1 MLSRISKMS
10 VFGIVALMLAFGLVT
25 TDALAQ
31 TAVPRV
37 TIEATA
43 TTTGAG
49 DIGDLRATDS
59 ATLTFTVQAE
69 PHGTAADQ
77 KPGQV
82 RIIIPSQWSSP
93 LETVGV
99 VDEAREVSINT
110 TGGDGDLAVN
120 GSISGRHLVVDIGKS
135 ATGTVTFV
143 FMTVTPPT
151 MRRHGFELRSTAHA
165 IVDDADIDPVD
176 DEDQIRKR
184 GGRYYLDIDVG
195 PIRSGASPD
204 NNFTLSGGGNLH
216 LQPNPDEKPPPHA
229 GMYLAFSNASIP
241 NLRVSYKVPG
251 TMPKDSTFIVTLV
264 SDVDPDRAGR
274 NLWELS
280 RKSDASPSS
289 NIEFA
294 TDEAGAVLT
303 GKLKSTLQSGTISF
317 TLRRI
322 KAPKVEGDEAVA
334 ITGGYTIQA
343 QTSVFYDADG
353 EGGSDA
359 ALEAAAGPAAPFG
372 FVFTKPDGT
381 GRLRVHAAGSDAVA
395 DGNVVTHH
403 VAGSDLGGLTIVLDN
418 LVGIAGG
425 SAYEI
430 AFPQNMGWPEPY
442 EPIGAAQDGALSGAL
457 TATILP
463 SEAGAGDV
471 ANAQTNVVITYQVDK
486 ASTTQG
492 PHVFNA
498 KVSAGPHGNLKAL
511 GGHTIH
517 MTADHGTG
525 TVDLI
530 DKSGSEFV
538 RAIDAAEVGNL
549 RFRYK
554 PAGYMAADAAIQI
567 TLPDG
572 WTRARTDN
580 PGDGSDDPGE
590 IAASSKA
597 RVDVADNNYSI
608 TVIATEAWNLGD
620 TIVITYKNVKVAD
633 IADGTT
639 KSDTFVVASR
649 SFGSGAFKALAA
661 SPIVGIGRD
670 PDGSGSIALSVTE
683 TDTATAIG
691 TLMITYTAAG
701 KMEIGSVVEVT
712 VPDTGNWPNPAIAAN
727 LSISNVSRASLTATA
742 ATETAPATMSATT
755 STELGKDDTIIFVYK
770 NISAQPA
777 GTHTFSATSTVTYDG
792 APNPLFTGPADI
804 TVNPVVPGSVALTYV
819 KDEMIH
825 PLTNAAPGADLGQLT
840 FTFTAEAPME
850 SGSQVQ
856 ITVPNG
862 WWPPFRGNTAAD
874 SRRGAVWV
882 AGATVAISPS
892 AEEAGPW
899 TITATP
905 DGGLAVGDTLAFTYN
920 AGAAPSEGPYPFT
933 TMASVASG
941 GTPVSIATSRTVIV
955 RELVAAITITAEP
968 TSVFVNEDIN
978 VTVALQ
984 DADGQPA
991 RALSATDILLSDGE
1005 AGGSFSDAD
1014 GNAVTSIPM
1023 YTNASSASA
1032 TYSNASDGMIALTA
1046 TLGEMT
1052 DSADVEVKST
1062 ISNLQVNGMDAPLPL
1077 KGDATITVSAKG
1089 IGGADVRASVTVTKT
1104 ETDADG
1110 NQIVSSVVST
1120 KSLDEVPA
1128 APDAPEDDVAYTRD
1142 IDLGGL
1148 VDGDYTVTVNIGDDS
1163 LSIEI
1168 AVLNNQ
1174 EAPTLSDAS
1183 ATPVGGAA
1191 AIDEGEVVLS
1201 VTVTP
1206 NASMVP
1212 IALVEA
1218 DVSELDSTRKDDPVA
1233 LDDADGDGTYSVI
1246 FAISTD
1252 NAHDD
1257 GEVMVSFT
1265 ATDSYDNESD
1275 ALTASITLRNDY
1287 DPPVLTVEKDDL
1299 GMAKDGDMLT
1309 IVVESEP
1316 GLTVTANAES
1326 VGGGMMVMFTE
1337 GTADESNGNGDAANG
1352 NGDAANGNGDAA
1364 NGNGDAAN
1372 GNGDASN
1379 GNGDASNGNGDAA
1392 NGNGMAE
1399 AAPGNG
1405 VYTGMVTVSGA
1416 EDGEQTITITGHD
1429 DWPDNVSEPV
1439 SVTVMIDNTGAML
1452 SDASADPTM
1461 ATNDMDVIISVDADE
1476 SGLTITANAESI
1488 GGGMVTLTEDTADE
1502 SNGNGNGDAANGN
1515 GNGADMADSAMVYSY
1530 SGTAT
1535 VTDAE
1540 DGEQTI
1546 TITATDALGNESE
1559 AVMVSVTVDN
1569 TGPTLS
1575 DANADPAEAVN
1586 GGMVTISVSSESG
1599 LTTVMADASAIGGAA
1614 EEMLTEEMDAD
1625 MAGTGTYSV
1634 DVEVTDAEDG
1644 EQTITITATDALGNE
1659 SEAVMVSVTVDNT
1672 GPTLSDA
1679 NADPAEAVNGGMV
1692 TISVS
1697 SESGLT
1703 TVMADASAIG
1713 GAAEEMLTEEMD
1725 ADMAGTGTYS
1735 VDVEVTDA
1743 EDGEQTITITATDAL
1758 GNESEAVMVSV
1769 TVTVIITEVEP
1780 SIRNLS
1786 VDNALVKQDSTI
1798 TVSVTGKAGGGTVT
1812 VLDSEGE
1819 TEVAAKALDPDG
1831 EPDED
1836 GDQAYTRSITLPEVL
1851 ADGTYTVSVE
1861 IQGEMDSSKFE
1872 VVNDQAPPTLSEA
1885 SARPVQTT
1893 YATNGK
1899 EVVLSVTVELNDSNI
1914 EINSVTA
1921 DVSALDS
1928 TLTVDD
1934 PKIELTELPTGSGRY
1949 TTILTISSENMRDD
1963 GEVMVSFIATDR
1975 LGNESEAAT
1984 ASIRLK
1990 NDVTAPEL
1998 SMESAMPSSAANDMV
2013 VTISVSSEPG
2023 LTVTADATAIGGD
2036 AAVALDEGMDANGN
2050 GNGMDAN
2057 GNGNGMDANGNG
2069 NGMDANGNGN
2079 GMDANGN
2086 GNGMNANGNGDDMT
2100 ETAMPAGNG
2109 VYSGMV
2115 TVTAAED
2122 GEQTITITAT
2132 DGSGNASTATVSVTI
2147 DNTGAML
2154 SDASADPTMATNDT
2168 EVILSV
2174 NGGES
2179 GLTVTADASAIG
2191 GGEVEFT
2198 EGMDDMYSATVTV
2211 TDAEDGE
2218 QMVTISATDAL
2229 GNASEAVVVS
2239 VTVDNSGPTLS
2250 DASAD
2255 PAKAVNGDMVTISV
2269 MGGESGLTVMADAS
2283 ELGAEADVELAESSD
2298 TAGSYSGT
2306 VEVNA
2311 DSAGD
2316 KMVSITATD
2325 ALGNASE
2332 AVTVM
2337 VSVHEV
2343 TSVSFS
2349 PAQVSTGDTVTV
2361 TAVGTAGLTAT
2372 FSVFDAEAMNI
2383 VDNKSLTESTDGGT
2397 YEGSFEI
2404 VADAHPTGEYWVS
2417 ASVGKASMTAEN
2429 ALTIDHKAQFTLSIA
2444 AGTHAIHVPLDVT
2457 HIDGEAGT
2465 IETVGDLYD
2474 ALGESVN
2481 FIITLG
2487 ADGNWTSYLG
2497 DMSAGSMADAAIG
2510 DDTGLI
2516 AVMKSAATL
2525 ELTGN
2530 ALGTGGV
2537 SQINIEIGNNLVG
2550 IPLDPV
2556 VDMMIS
2562 GALVEGVRAIA
2573 VSNAAGDGFHT
2584 ITAADDTGDGPLMGG
2599 VGYIVVATAAANI
2612 PIVGSA
2618 WENEGAPMAAPGVA
2632 FGGSQ
2637 TPVLHVEGG
2646 VMDEFDMLSR
2656 MPELRVTVRNLST
2669 GASLDTVLG
2678 TEASTT
2684 AYSATF
2690 VEFGRHA
2697 AKAGDVLEIVA
2708 HSPNPYVGVRPVP
2721 QIVVSAEE
2729 VLTSR
2734 ISLPDME
2741 LYEIPSES
2749 ELLAN
2754 YPNPFNPE
2762 TWIPYR
2768 LAKAAEV
2775 TLDIY
2780 DTNGRLVRTIDI
2792 GFKPAAVYESRA
2804 SAIYWDGR
2812 NNYGERVASGTY
2824 FYHLTAGD
2832 DYASTRRMV
2841 ILK

>member
-31 TAVPRV
+31 TAAPSV

-43 TTTGAG
+43 TTTAGG
-49 DIGDLRATDS
+49 DIGDLRAADS
-59 ATLTFTVQAE
+59 ATLTFTVDAE
-69 PHGTAADQ
+69 PHGTAEEQ

-82 RIIIPSQWSSP
+82 RIIIPTQWSSP
-93 LETVGV
+93 LETVGA

-110 TGGDGDLAVN
+110 TGGDDDLAMT
-120 GSISGRHLVVDIGKS
+120 GSIIGRHLVVDIGKN
-135 ATGTVTFV
+135 ATGEVTFV

-151 MRRHGFELRSTAHA
+151 MRRHGFELKSTAHA
-165 IVDDADIDPVD
+165 IVDDADNDPPD
-176 DEDQIRKR
+176 DQDQIRKR

-204 NNFTLSGGGNLH
+204 NNFTLSGGGALH

-229 GMYLAFSNASIP
+229 GMYLAFSNAPIS

-264 SDVDPDRAGR
+264 SAVDPDRADR

-289 NIEFA
+289 NIELT
-294 TDEAGAVLT
+294 TDDAGAVLT
-303 GKLKSTLQSGTISF
+303 GKLLSTLQSGTISF
-317 TLRRI
+317 TLKRI
-322 KAPKVEGDEAVA
+322 KAPKVEGDAAAA
-334 ITGGYTIQA
+334 INSGFSIQA

-353 EGGSDA
+353 VGGIEP
-359 ALEAAAGPAAPFG
+359 ALETAAGPAAPFG

-381 GRLRVHAAGSDAVA
+381 GRLRVHAAGTDAVA

-418 LVGIAGG
+418 LIGIAGG

-442 EPIGAAQDGALSGAL
+442 EPIGAAQDGALTGAL
-457 TATILP
+457 TGPILP
-463 SEAGAGDV
+463 SELGADTV
-471 ANAQTNVVITYQVDK
+471 ADDQTNVAITYQVDK
-486 ASTTQG
+486 ASATQG

-538 RAIDAAEVGNL
+538 RAIDAAAVDNL

-554 PAGYMAADAAIQI
+554 PAGYMAPDAALQI

-597 RVDVADNNYSI
+597 RVDVADDNDSF

-633 IADGTT
+633 ITDGTT
-639 KSDTFVVASR
+639 RSDTFAVASR

-712 VPDTGNWPNPAIAAN
+712 VPDTSNWPNPAIAAN

-755 STELGKDDTIIFVYK
+755 STELGKDDTIIFVYR
-770 NISAQPA
+770 NIGAQPA

-792 APNPLFTGPADI
+792 TPNPLITGTAEI

-819 KDEMIH
+819 KDEMMH
-825 PLTNAAPGADLGQLT
+825 PLTNAAPGGDLGQLT

-856 ITVPNG
+856 ITVPSG
-862 WWPPFRGNTAAD
+862 WWPPFRGNTATD

-905 DGGLAVGDTLAFTYN
+905 DGGLAVGGTLAFTYN
-920 AGAAPSEGPYPFT
+920 AGAAPSEGTYPFA

-991 RALSATDILLSDGE
+991 RALSATDIMLSDGE

-1014 GNAVTSIPM
+1014 GNAVTSIPIDA
-1023 YTNASSASA
+1023 NASSASA
-1032 TYSNASDGMIALTA
+1032 TYSNASDGMIALAA

-1110 NQIVSSVVST
+1110 NEIVSSVVST

-1246 FAISTD
+1246 FPISTD

-1287 DPPVLTVEKDDL
+1287 EAPVLTVEKDDL
-1299 GMAKDGDMLT
+1299 GLAKDGDMLT
-1309 IVVESEP
+1309 IVVESET

-1326 VGGGMMVMFTE
+1326 VGGGMVMLTE
-1337 GTADESNGNGDAANG
+1337 GAADESNGDAANG
-1352 NGDAANGNGDAA
+1352 NGNGMDANGNGNGNDMADAA
-1364 NGNGDAAN
+1364 MPA
-1372 GNGDASN
+1372 
-1379 GNGDASNGNGDAA
+1379 
-1392 NGNGMAE
+1392 
-1399 AAPGNG
+1399 GNG
-1405 VYTGMVTVSGA
+1405 VYTVMVTVTDA

-1515 GNGADMADSAMVYSY
+1515 GADMADSAMVYSY

-1569 TGPTLS
+1569 TGPILS

-1599 LTTVMADASAIGGAA
+1599 LTTVMAEASAIGG
-1614 EEMLTEEMDAD
+1614 D
-1625 MAGTGTYSV
+1625 
-1634 DVEVTDAEDG
+1634 
-1644 EQTITITATDALGNE
+1644 
-1659 SEAVMVSVTVDNT
+1659 
-1672 GPTLSDA
+1672 
-1679 NADPAEAVNGGMV
+1679 
-1692 TISVS
+1692 
-1697 SESGLT
+1697 
-1703 TVMADASAIG
+1703 
-1713 GAAEEMLTEEMD
+1713 AEEMLTEEMD

-1780 SIRNLS
+1780 SIQDLS

-1819 TEVAAKALDPDG
+1819 TVVAAKALDPDG
-1831 EPDED
+1831 DPDED

-1851 ADGTYTVSVE
+1851 ADGTYTVNVE

-1928 TLTVDD
+1928 TLTGDD
-1934 PKIELTELPTGSGRY
+1934 AKIELTELPTGSGRY
-1949 TTILTISSENMRDD
+1949 TTILTISSENMHDD

-2069 NGMDANGNGN
+2069 NGMN
-2079 GMDANGN
+2079 ANGN

-2229 GNASEAVVVS
+2229 GNASEAVMVS

-2255 PAKAVNGDMVTISV
+2255 PAEVENGDMVTISV

-2361 TAVGTAGLTAT
+2361 TAMGTAGLTAT

-2383 VDNKSLTESTDGGT
+2383 VDNKSLMESTDGGT

-2404 VADAHPTGEYWVS
+2404 VADAHPTGEYYVS
-2417 ASVGKASMTAEN
+2417 ASVGKASMPAEN
-2429 ALTIDHKAQFTLSIA
+2429 TLTIDHKAQFTVSIA

-2556 VDMMIS
+2556 VDMMIN
-2562 GALVEGVRAIA
+2562 GALVEGVGAIA

-2584 ITAADDTGDGPLMGG
+2584 ITAPGDTGDGPLMGG

-2632 FGGSQ
+2632 FSGSQ
-2637 TPVLHVEGG
+2637 TPVLHVDGA
-2646 VMDEFDMLSR
+2646 VMDEFNMLAQI
-2656 MPELRVTVRNLST
+2656 PELRVTVRNLST